1 MAGFYSARHERI
13 LMSGSSEGSMI
24 IFAINKTRKKL
35 ALICRTDDGMIKNIN
50 TEVLLVFRV
59 EKPHFTCFMIV
70 QYKQGK

>member
-50 TEVLLVFRV
+50 TKF
-59 EKPHFTCFMIV
+59 
-70 QYKQGK
+70 